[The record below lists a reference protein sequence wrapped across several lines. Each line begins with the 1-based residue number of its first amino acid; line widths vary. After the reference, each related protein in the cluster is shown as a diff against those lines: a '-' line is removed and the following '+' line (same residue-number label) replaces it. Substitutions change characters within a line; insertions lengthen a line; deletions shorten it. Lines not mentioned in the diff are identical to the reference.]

1 MEQIKEYTPTMTFYI
16 KDLTDEQ
23 LDIFVRTKLKSK
35 ILRIIRNENNNSLTI
50 NIINKA
56 KEKFEIKIKGTK
68 YNYNICYTDLGNNF
82 SDERSKFLLK
92 SWRLFL
98 HSIYGNKY
106 DNHIFNYLDMIY
118 QRSLKY
124 KEEHNDTLVN

>member
-35 ILRIIRNENNNSLTI
+35 ILRIIRDENNNSLTI

-68 YNYNICYTDLGNNF
+68 YNYNICYSDLGNNF

-106 DNHIFNYLDMIY
+106 DNHIFNYLNMIY

-124 KEEHNDTLVN
+124 KKEHNDTLVN